1 TLLVVAGPVIGGV
14 RSALAASAA
23 RDAGQALPIQERDIP
38 INLVLIG
45 SLLVMLPIGWLLWS
59 VITGGPLTGSAVALI
74 GGGLVFVLVA
84 GLMIA

>member
-1 TLLVVAGPVIGGV
+1 ML
-14 RSALAASAA
+14 
-23 RDAGQALPIQERDIP
+23 IQERDIP

-59 VITGGPLTGSAVALI
+59 VIAGGPLTGSAVALI

-84 GLMIA
+84 GLMIAAVCGYMAGLIGAS